1 MVNPKMLLLDEPMA
15 GVNPGFQV
23 SMLEYLRGLRDKGLT
38 FFIIEHNLNFI
49 ISVSDV
55 IHVMQSGQVIASGS
69 PQEIREDE
77 RVIAAY
83 LGEEENEPT

>member
-1 MVNPKMLLLDEPMA
+1 
-15 GVNPGFQV
+15 
-23 SMLEYLRGLRDKGLT
+23 MLEYLRGLRDKGLT

-77 RVIAAY
+77 RVMAAY